1 MKTLVFRKTGQVSKE
16 INLLNNSDINIIC
29 LNREQ
34 ADLSVPDSLVQ
45 VIKQTEVDIVINL
58 AAYTDVEKLEDEEE
72 LAMRINGVSPGI
84 MASAC
89 KKRSIPFT
97 HLSTDDVFSDFGKM
111 V

>member
-45 VIKQTEVDIVINL
+45 VIKHTEADIVINL

-72 LAMRINGVSPGI
+72 LAMWINGVSPGI
-84 MASAC
+84 M
-89 KKRSIPFT
+89 
-97 HLSTDDVFSDFGKM
+97 V
-111 V
+111 